1 MRRMVLAAAA
11 AALACAPLA
20 AARAQQPQ
28 QQREVFDSGWR
39 QVAADAL
46 TDLELSG
53 AGVRVNNLV
62 VTPEQ
67 GAAGKPIA
75 QHVFSASALKRV
87 AGKRGARVEIVGVDA
102 EGKPTVVSVVAVNF
116 YQEQP
121 NATSN
126 DTHRF
131 LAFPAEVAA
140 TKGYWVRMVVVPQ

>member
-1 MRRMVLAAAA
+1 MRRMVLAAA

-20 AARAQQPQ
+20 AARAQQQ
-28 QQREVFDSGWR
+28 QVFDSGWR

-53 AGVRVNNLV
+53 AGVRVNNLL

-67 GAAGKPIA
+67 GAAGKQIA
-75 QHVFSASALKRV
+75 QHVFSASAVKRV

-102 EGKPTVVSVVAVNF
+102 EGKPTIVSVVAVNF

>member
-1 MRRMVLAAAA
+1 MRRMVLAAA

-20 AARAQQPQ
+20 AARAQQQ
-28 QQREVFDSGWR
+28 QVFDSGWR

-53 AGVRVNNLV
+53 AGVRVNNLL

-67 GAAGKPIA
+67 GAAGKQIA
-75 QHVFSASALKRV
+75 QHVFSASAVKRV
-87 AGKRGARVEIVGVDA
+87 SGKRGARVEIVGVDA
-102 EGKPTVVSVVAVNF
+102 EGKPTIVSVVAVNF